1 MLSTIDIN
9 QTDTNATQNTTNQTN
24 SLNENAEMAMERVT
38 DVALHFVG
46 PLSGSSPAL
55 VLAMETQEGD
65 VYVYEL
71 HRSPEEILYR
81 EARRKKGMNIDLSS
95 VKLDDA
101 ALLTGKTGL
110 TGKAG
115 KAGLSAGLTG
125 IAHQNETGF
134 SGEGENES
142 LSKLRHIMGFVRV
155 SHNVVTRPVRQTSS
169 DLSKNESE
177 TTTTTTTT
185 PSFSESRCFD
195 RISHVNGQS
204 TLFYRG
210 YECLWITSERGQVV
224 VHRSTLTDNVHALRR
239 SNTNV
244 SASNGNLF
252 KMKTSR

>member
-1 MLSTIDIN
+1 MLSTIEIN
-9 QTDTNATQNTTNQTN
+9 QTDTNATQNTTNQSN

-115 KAGLSAGLTG
+115 LNAGLTG
-125 IAHQNETGF
+125 SAHQNETGF
-134 SGEGENES
+134 SEEGENES

-177 TTTTTTTT
+177 TTATTTTTS
-185 PSFSESRCFD
+185 SFLASRCFD

>member
-9 QTDTNATQNTTNQTN
+9 QTDTNAPQNTTNQTN
-24 SLNENAEMAMERVT
+24 SLTENTEMAMERVT

-81 EARRKKGMNIDLSS
+81 EARRKKGLNIDLSS

-101 ALLTGKTGL
+101 ALLTGKAGL
-110 TGKAG
+110 TGKAE
-115 KAGLSAGLTG
+115 LTGLTG
-125 IAHQNETGF
+125 HQNETGF

-142 LSKLRHIMGFVRV
+142 SSKLRHIMGFVRV

-169 DLSKNESE
+169 ELSKNESE
-177 TTTTTTTT
+177 TTTATTT
-185 PSFSESRCFD
+185 PTFLASRCFD